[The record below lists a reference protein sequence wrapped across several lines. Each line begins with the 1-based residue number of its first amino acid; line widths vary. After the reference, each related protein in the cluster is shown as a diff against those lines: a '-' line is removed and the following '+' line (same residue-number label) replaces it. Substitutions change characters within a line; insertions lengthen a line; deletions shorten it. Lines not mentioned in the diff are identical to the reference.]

1 MGCYSLEEIYLILEG
16 YMMAVCARDIQIDSL
31 DLIEIC
37 QQLGVEKEEEIEE
50 ILVHYGYNKPK

>member
-1 MGCYSLEEIYLILEG
+1 MDYSLEEIYLVLEG
-16 YMMAVCARDIQIDSL
+16 YMMAVDARDIQIDSL

>member
-1 MGCYSLEEIYLILEG
+1 MGYYSLEEIYLVLEG